1 MSAPTSPAGSPT
13 VSPRAHSS
21 KSSPT
26 PPELLPRGLRPTSAA
41 SRADEKPLMGN
52 AYYAPMPSWG
62 FSTLVPAP
70 QRATANQS
78 HEAEEAAGEAVMAAG
93 EAAMSQ
99 QTINQVEAPKKN
111 VPADC
116 RGNKTHG
123 NETAKWG
130 LEGTFLAAEGQRAA
144 HARLSD
150 GVLSEN
156 SAAAG
161 LAGGA
166 AQRKASLSSFTAR
179 GHLKVGKP
187 FSTRAPAAA
196 KSAATK
202 SAAGTE
208 PASTKSTTTRGGTQS
223 ERLGFMSWMRG
234 VRLADADAKDAAAAT
249 ALICTYPL
257 PDTEQEDWEVV
268 PSGADTGNDDWEQ
281 VVVDREPA
289 EGDLVFA

>member
-1 MSAPTSPAGSPT
+1 
-13 VSPRAHSS
+13 
-21 KSSPT
+21 
-26 PPELLPRGLRPTSAA
+26 
-41 SRADEKPLMGN
+41 MGN
-52 AYYAPMPSWG
+52 VYYAPIPKWG

-78 HEAEEAAGEAVMAAG
+78 HEAEEAAAEAVMAAA

-99 QTINQVEAPKKN
+99 RTINQVEAPKKN

-116 RGNKTHG
+116 RGNKT
-123 NETAKWG
+123 AKWG
-130 LEGTFLAAEGQRAA
+130 VEGTFFAAEGQRTA
-144 HARLSD
+144 HSRLSD
-150 GVLSEN
+150 GALSDD

-161 LAGGA
+161 LAGGT
-166 AQRKASLSSFTAR
+166 AQRKASSSSFAAR

-187 FSTRAPAAA
+187 FSTRAAAA

-202 SAAGTE
+202 SAAGAE

-234 VRLADADAKDAAAAT
+234 VRLADADAKDAAAAAAA
-249 ALICTYPL
+249 ALICTHPL

-268 PSGADTGNDDWEQ
+268 PSGADTGNDDWER
-281 VVVDREPA
+281 VGPP